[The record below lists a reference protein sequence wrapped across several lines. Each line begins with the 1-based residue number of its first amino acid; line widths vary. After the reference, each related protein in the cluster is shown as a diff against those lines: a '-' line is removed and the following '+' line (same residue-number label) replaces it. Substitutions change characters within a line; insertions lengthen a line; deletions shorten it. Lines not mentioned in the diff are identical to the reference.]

1 MRRATSG
8 DRDAFGT
15 IYARFGAAVHGILVS
30 RLGVDEAAD
39 AVQEV
44 FLQAWSRM
52 GELRDPSA
60 FPGWI
65 CTIARRKAVDGHRRS
80 RHHEELPDALEAREH
95 SETRTQA
102 LEALRAIQDL
112 PEAYRE
118 TLSLRLVEGLSGPE
132 IAQVTGLTHDSVRV
146 NLSRGMRMLRERLGD
161 SQ

>member
-1 MRRATSG
+1 MRRATGG

-15 IYARFGAAVHGILVS
+15 IYLRFAAVVHGILVS
-30 RLGVDEAAD
+30 RLGVDEADD

-52 GELRDPSA
+52 PELREPSA

-65 CTIARRKAVDGHRRS
+65 CTIARRRAVDVHRRT
-80 RHHEELPDALEAREH
+80 RHHEELPDGIGTRDRSESRAEAR
-95 SETRTQA
+95 
-102 LEALRAIQDL
+102 EALRAIQEM

-132 IAQVTGLTHDSVRV
+132 IALVTGLTHDSVRV

-161 SQ
+161 PA